1 MIININKIC
10 TQKTYSCIHITQ
22 EEGWRNLFSKRHRR
36 YVLHYRYLL
45 LKSVPN
51 FTQDCKYLT
60 FGVNASGYIINKN
73 YVMVPHHTWI

>member
-1 MIININKIC
+1 MYTENIFYILHKQRDGEIFLVRDIGDM
-10 TQKTYSCIHITQ
+10 Y
-22 EEGWRNLFSKRHRR
+22 L
-36 YVLHYRYLL
+36 LHYRYLL

-60 FGVNASGYIINKN
+60 FGVKTSGYIINKN